1 MDTNLMVQALQDP
14 MGVPFY
20 PVVFQGLGILTF
32 ALHLFFVNL
41 VLGGALLAAWGHFR
55 SDQRWHKL
63 SRMLAKVTT
72 INISIAIVLGVA
84 PLLFVQVIYDP
95 FWYTSNLLSAW
106 WAILF
111 LAALILGALA
121 MYVFYLKR
129 KTGQQRVGGFG
140 LLAAVCI
147 LFAGLIIH
155 VLSMQALHPEQWLG
169 WYVSGLKMNTA
180 GWGLNTLQI
189 SRLLHF
195 LVPAL
200 LNTGIFLMLYA
211 WYFKPRQDLD
221 QTYLAW
227 AAKLG
232 LSLARYAVIATA
244 LIGIWWLMGLPA
256 EFSFMTDHSLVAGYV
271 LAILLIVLLFKA
283 QQDPSGYAP
292 AAVVLSLL
300 TLLVMSVSRESL
312 RLSYLKPFG
321 YSVYDYPTTVDWGST
336 SLFLAT
342 FVLGIV
348 VIAYLLTIAFKA
360 GRGDHMERLKA
371 PSES

>member
-1 MDTNLMVQALQDP
+1 MDTNNMIQTLQDP
-14 MGVPFY
+14 LGVPFY
-20 PVVFQGLGILTF
+20 PMVFQGLSILTF
-32 ALHLFFVNL
+32 ALHIFFVNL
-41 VLGGALLAAWGHFR
+41 VLGGALIAAWGYFS
-55 SDQRWHKL
+55 SDQRWQKL
-63 SRMLAKVTT
+63 SRMLAKMTT

-106 WAILF
+106 WTMLF
-111 LAALILGALA
+111 LAALITGALA

-129 KTGQQRVGGFG
+129 KTGKQRAGVFG
-140 LLAAVCI
+140 LLAVACI
-147 LFAGLIIH
+147 LFAALIIH

-180 GWGLNTLQI
+180 GWGLNSLQI

-211 WYFKPRQDLD
+211 WYFKPREDLD
-221 QTYLAW
+221 QAYLAW

-244 LIGIWWLMGLPA
+244 LIGIWWLIGLPA
-256 EFSFMTDHSLVAGYV
+256 EFHFMTEHSLIAGYV
-271 LAILLIVLLFKA
+271 LAILLIALLFKA

-292 AAVVLSLL
+292 SAAVLSLV
-300 TLLVMSVSRESL
+300 TLLVMSVSREAL

-321 YSVYDYPTTVDWGST
+321 YSIYDYPTTVDWGST

-342 FVLGIV
+342 FVLGIAV
-348 VIAYLLTIAFKA
+348 VAYLLRIAFKA
-360 GRGDHMERLKA
+360 GRGEYMQELKA
-371 PSES
+371 STEP

>member
-1 MDTNLMVQALQDP
+1 METNLMIQTLQDP
-14 MGVPFY
+14 IGVPFY

-55 SDQRWHKL
+55 SDQRWQKL

-106 WAILF
+106 WTILF
-111 LAALILGALA
+111 LAALIIGALS

-129 KTGQQRVGGFG
+129 KTGRQRAGGFG
-140 LLAAVCI
+140 VLATACI
-147 LFAGLIIH
+147 LFAALIIH
-155 VLSMQALHPEQWLG
+155 VLSMQALHPEEWLG
-169 WYVSGLKMNTA
+169 WYVSGVKMNTA
-180 GWGLNTLQI
+180 GWGLNALQV

-211 WYFKPRQDLD
+211 WYFKPRKDLD
-221 QTYLAW
+221 QDYLAW

-232 LSLARYAVIATA
+232 LGLARYAVIATA
-244 LIGIWWLMGLPA
+244 LIGIWWLIGLPA
-256 EFSFMTDHSLVAGYV
+256 EFSFMTEHSLIAGYV
-271 LAILLIVLLFKA
+271 LAVLLIVLLFKA
-283 QQDPSGYAP
+283 QQDPFGYAP
-292 AAVVLSLL
+292 IAAALSLL
-300 TLLVMSVSRESL
+300 TLLVMSVTRESL

-336 SLFLAT
+336 SLFLVT
-342 FVLGIV
+342 FLFGIV
-348 VIAYLLTIAFKA
+348 VVAYLLMIAFKA
-360 GRGDHMERLKA
+360 GRGEFMPEVEA
-371 PSES
+371 PSEP

>member
-1 MDTNLMVQALQDP
+1 MDTNLMIQTLQDP

-20 PVVFQGLGILTF
+20 PVVFQGLSILTF
-32 ALHLFFVNL
+32 ALHIFFVNL
-41 VLGGALLAAWGHFR
+41 VLGGALIAAWGHFS
-55 SDQRWHKL
+55 SDQRWQKL

-106 WAILF
+106 WTMLF
-111 LAALILGALA
+111 LAALITGALA

-129 KTGQQRVGGFG
+129 KTGKQRAGGFG
-140 LLAAVCI
+140 LLAVACI
-147 LFAGLIIH
+147 LFAALIIH

-180 GWGLNTLQI
+180 GWGLNSLQI

-211 WYFKPRQDLD
+211 WYFKPREDLD
-221 QTYLAW
+221 QAYLAW

-232 LSLARYAVIATA
+232 LSLARYAAIATA
-244 LIGIWWLMGLPA
+244 LIGIWWLIGLPA
-256 EFSFMTDHSLVAGYV
+256 EFSFMIEHSLIAGYL

-292 AAVVLSLL
+292 SATVLSLL

-321 YSVYDYPTTVDWGST
+321 YSIYDYPTTVDWGST
-336 SLFLAT
+336 TLFLAT

-348 VIAYLLTIAFKA
+348 VVAYLLTIAFKA
-360 GRGDHMERLKA
+360 GRGEYMQELKA
-371 PSES
+371 STEP